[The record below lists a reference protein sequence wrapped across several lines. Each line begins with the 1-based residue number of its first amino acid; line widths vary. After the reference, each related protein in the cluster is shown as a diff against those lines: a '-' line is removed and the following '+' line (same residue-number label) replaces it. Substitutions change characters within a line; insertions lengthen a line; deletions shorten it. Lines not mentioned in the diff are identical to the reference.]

1 MKIHDTLSGS
11 KKSFEPS
18 LDKVRMYVCGITPY
32 SSAHV
37 GHAMS
42 AIVFDVIRRYLEF
55 KGYEVIHI
63 QNFTDVDDKLIDRS
77 AKENESVE
85 VISERYIQEY
95 IESLRTLNIKPAA
108 NYPRATMEI
117 PSMIEFIE
125 VLISKEFAYEVN
137 GDVYFRVTKDP
148 DYGKLSRRNLDSMR
162 SSVGV
167 EGLEKK
173 EHPMDF
179 SLWKTAKPGEPSWQ
193 SPWGLGRPGWHIECS
208 AMAFNYL
215 GKTIDIHGGGQDLVF
230 PHHENEIAQSQAYN
244 QGEPLSK
251 FWMHNGMMLFEDEK
265 MSKSLGNLVT
275 IDSAI
280 KKHSANA
287 LRYLILSSH
296 YRSPATYSEELMT
309 SAGRAFQR
317 LSNAISAKPG
327 EGAVLEST
335 SFKENVLSA
344 MDDDFNTPQALAAM
358 FDFVRE
364 INSGISLGNN
374 TSNAQAELLGIAEN
388 IFGFT
393 FSEPKVEIP
402 DDLIS
407 KIETLIAK
415 RENFRAIKEFSQ
427 ADQIRDELSEMGIE
441 LTDSHAGSNW
451 KFKGKN

>member
-1 MKIHDTLSGS
+1 
-11 KKSFEPS
+11 
-18 LDKVRMYVCGITPY
+18 
-32 SSAHV
+32 
-37 GHAMS
+37 
-42 AIVFDVIRRYLEF
+42 
-55 KGYEVIHI
+55 
-63 QNFTDVDDKLIDRS
+63 
-77 AKENESVE
+77 
-85 VISERYIQEY
+85 
-95 IESLRTLNIKPAA
+95 
-108 NYPRATMEI
+108 MEI

-296 YRSPATYSEELMT
+296 YRSPATYSDELMT

-317 LSNAISAKPG
+317 ISNAISAKPG

-451 KFKGKN
+451 QFKRKN

>member
-148 DYGKLSRRNLDSMR
+148 EYGKLSRRNLDSMR

-296 YRSPATYSEELMT
+296 YRSPATYSDELMT

-317 LSNAISAKPG
+317 ISNAISAKPG

-344 MDDDFNTPQALAAM
+344 MDDYFNTPQALAAM

-364 INSGISLGNN
+364 INAGISLGNN
-374 TSNAQAELLGIAEN
+374 
-388 IFGFT
+388 
-393 FSEPKVEIP
+393 
-402 DDLIS
+402 
-407 KIETLIAK
+407 
-415 RENFRAIKEFSQ
+415 
-427 ADQIRDELSEMGIE
+427 
-441 LTDSHAGSNW
+441 
-451 KFKGKN
+451 

>member
-1 MKIHDTLSGS
+1 
-11 KKSFEPS
+11 
-18 LDKVRMYVCGITPY
+18 
-32 SSAHV
+32 
-37 GHAMS
+37 
-42 AIVFDVIRRYLEF
+42 
-55 KGYEVIHI
+55 
-63 QNFTDVDDKLIDRS
+63 
-77 AKENESVE
+77 
-85 VISERYIQEY
+85 
-95 IESLRTLNIKPAA
+95 
-108 NYPRATMEI
+108 
-117 PSMIEFIE
+117 
-125 VLISKEFAYEVN
+125 
-137 GDVYFRVTKDP
+137 
-148 DYGKLSRRNLDSMR
+148 MR

-296 YRSPATYSEELMT
+296 YRSPATYSDELMT

-317 LSNAISAKPG
+317 ISNAISAKPG

-402 DDLIS
+402 DDLIN

-427 ADQIRDELSEMGIE
+427 ADQIRDELSDMGIE
-441 LTDSHAGSNW
+441 LIDSHAGSNW
-451 KFKGKN
+451 QFKRKN

>member
-251 FWMHNGMMLFEDEK
+251 FWMHNGMMLFEDE
-265 MSKSLGNLVT
+265 
-275 IDSAI
+275 
-280 KKHSANA
+280 
-287 LRYLILSSH
+287 
-296 YRSPATYSEELMT
+296 
-309 SAGRAFQR
+309 
-317 LSNAISAKPG
+317 
-327 EGAVLEST
+327 
-335 SFKENVLSA
+335 
-344 MDDDFNTPQALAAM
+344 
-358 FDFVRE
+358 
-364 INSGISLGNN
+364 
-374 TSNAQAELLGIAEN
+374 
-388 IFGFT
+388 
-393 FSEPKVEIP
+393 
-402 DDLIS
+402 
-407 KIETLIAK
+407 
-415 RENFRAIKEFSQ
+415 
-427 ADQIRDELSEMGIE
+427 
-441 LTDSHAGSNW
+441 
-451 KFKGKN
+451 